1 MDLTWFIYLELGT
14 WVKFCFLI
22 FFGYWSFKVF
32 CLLRTILPLSKCKWR
47 IHLSK
52 FYLLQL
58 MFNTWF
64 LKSVEY
70 IMKLIFLINKIIF
83 PCLYWN
89 RSNHLNSII
98 MNSSIN
104 STEKSLVSWVLSC
117 FVISPIITAKM
128 IRSSL
133 YTVIFLFYI
142 NVYWLC

>member
-104 STEKSLVSWVLSC
+104 STVLDALSTQLQNKGCSFYSKVFSLLG
-117 FVISPIITAKM
+117 
-128 IRSSL
+128 L
-133 YTVIFLFYI
+133 ELFCYFT
-142 NVYWLC
+142 NNHC